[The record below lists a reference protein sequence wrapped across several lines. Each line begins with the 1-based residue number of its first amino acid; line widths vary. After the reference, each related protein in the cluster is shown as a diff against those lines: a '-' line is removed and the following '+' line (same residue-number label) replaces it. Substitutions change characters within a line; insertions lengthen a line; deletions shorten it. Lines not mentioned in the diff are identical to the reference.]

1 MWSCMGGKDRSMI
14 IMIGGVPCSGK
25 STLTRNIISELGSA
39 ELVEP
44 MKLFTCQKHGDIL
57 VVGRYPEG
65 ETFGG
70 TDRLSYGTISKFR
83 EFIIQE
89 CPKYK
94 HIIIE
99 GDRFFRM
106 KDIEWLVSEYD
117 AKVFVLTISSLEEQR
132 RHVKRQD
139 SQTEKWLKGRR
150 SQISNI
156 LTNMFLMDKIQ
167 VRKNYNENDM
177 ALIQKELKGIL
188 WKNF

>member
-1 MWSCMGGKDRSMI
+1 MI

-25 STLTRNIISELGSA
+25 STLTRNILSELGSA

-44 MKLFTCQKHGDIL
+44 MKLFTCQKHGDVL
-57 VVGRYPEG
+57 VIGKYEPDQP
-65 ETFGG
+65 FGG

-106 KDIEWLVSEYD
+106 KDIEWLMSEYD

-167 VRKNYNENDM
+167 VRNNENKNDM
-177 ALIQKELKGIL
+177 IMIQKELKELL

>member
-1 MWSCMGGKDRSMI
+1 MI

-25 STLTRNIISELGSA
+25 STLTRNIISGLGSA

-83 EFIIQE
+83 VFIIQE

-117 AKVFVLTISSLEEQR
+117 AKIFVLTISSSEEQR

-139 SQTEKWLKGRR
+139 IQSEKWLKGRR

-167 VRKNYNENDM
+167 IRNNENKNDM
-177 ALIQKELKGIL
+177 MKIEEELLKGVL
-188 WKNF
+188 ND

>member
-1 MWSCMGGKDRSMI
+1 MI

-25 STLTRNIISELGSA
+25 STLTRNIISGLGSA
-39 ELVEP
+39 EYVEP

-57 VVGRYPEG
+57 VVGRYPEE

-117 AKVFVLTISSLEEQR
+117 AKIFVLTVSSLEEQR
-132 RHVKRQD
+132 RHIKRQD
-139 SQTEKWLKGRR
+139 TQSEKWLKGRR

-167 VRKNYNENDM
+167 VRNNENKNDM
-177 ALIQKELKGIL
+177 MKIEEELLKGVL
-188 WKNF
+188 ND